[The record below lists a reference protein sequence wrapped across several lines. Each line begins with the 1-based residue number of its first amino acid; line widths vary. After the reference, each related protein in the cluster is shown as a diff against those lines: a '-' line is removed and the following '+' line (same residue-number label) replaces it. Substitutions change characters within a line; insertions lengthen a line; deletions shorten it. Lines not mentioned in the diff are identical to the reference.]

1 MILIVWTAPSSGHDE
16 GPYAEKE
23 GLRNDDDDD
32 AGDRDMGE
40 DLVLRRRK
48 DGRERKNYGLAHFG
62 VLFLMAAILL
72 GIVQYI

>member
-1 MILIVWTAPSSGHDE
+1 
-16 GPYAEKE
+16 
-23 GLRNDDDDD
+23 
-32 AGDRDMGE
+32 MGE

-72 GIVQYI
+72 GIVQCL